1 MTILGMAPFTLFHV
15 VISLIGILAGFVVM
29 RGLVTSQRLNG
40 WTAIFL
46 FFTAATS
53 ITGFMFPISVFT
65 PALGT
70 GIVASIIMA
79 ITLAARYA
87 FDMRGSWRPIYVIGA
102 VASQYLN
109 VFVLVVQAFLKV
121 EPLNNLEPNGS
132 EPPFAIAQGI
142 VLLLHVWLGFVAVR
156 RFHPAPS
163 HGLAAA

>member
-1 MTILGMAPFTLFHV
+1 MTILGMTPFTLLHV
-15 VISLIGILAGFVVM
+15 VISLIGIVAGFVVM

-70 GIVASIIMA
+70 GVIATIIM
-79 ITLAARYA
+79 IVTLAARYA
-87 FDMRGSWRPIYVIGA
+87 FNMAGPWRPVYVVGA

-109 VFVLVVQAFLKV
+109 VFVLVVQSFLKV
-121 EPLNNLEPNGS
+121 EPLNALAPNGS
-132 EPPFAIAQGI
+132 EPPFAIVQGV
-142 VLLLHVWLGFVAVR
+142 VLLLHVWLGYVALR
-156 RFHPAPS
+156 RFHPVTAPR
-163 HGLAAA
+163 LAAA